1 MGSIVKKWSDG
12 EDVTINFTGNSNGT
26 ITLDFKENFTP
37 YERTLELVIKTTNN
51 SIVINKII
59 KQKGITNYNFEF
71 YVTGDGIALGG
82 PFYANTGMLWFQW
95 IWSDLCPKDPYGNK
109 IFAIEENGS
118 IKNIINNRFVYNSYK
133 GRIANATDV
142 LSDMKYYNYQ

>member
-71 YVTGDGIALGG
+71 YINGD

-109 IFAIEENGS
+109 LFIIEENGS
-118 IKNIINNRFVYNSYK
+118 IKNIINNRFVYNSSANK
-133 GRIANATDV
+133 IANATDV
-142 LSDMKYYNYQ
+142 ISDMKYYNYQ